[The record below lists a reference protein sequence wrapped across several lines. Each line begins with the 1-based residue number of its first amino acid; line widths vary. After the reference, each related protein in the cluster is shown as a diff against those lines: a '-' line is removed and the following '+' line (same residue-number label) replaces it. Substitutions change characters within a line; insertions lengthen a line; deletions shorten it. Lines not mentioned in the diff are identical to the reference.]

1 MTKLFDLTGKTA
13 LITGGGTGIGAAI
26 AKGLA
31 EAGAKVVLVG
41 RREEPLNETAAKI
54 NDMVETDGVVAFSLP
69 ADIMEYDKLPEL
81 VDKAKLLAGGT
92 PVTIIV
98 NNAGINVRQTATDL
112 TPQHWGLSLE
122 LMLTAPFFLA
132 RACSDGFRQ
141 EKYGRI
147 INIASLQSCQEW
159 DIGIGEIHGRTFL
172 NRSNVTVNNLGPG
185 YVKTDLTASVF
196 ADEERAQRLAD
207 ATLFGRNSVP
217 DDLVGPA
224 IFLASP
230 ASAYVTGQTLMCD
243 GGFTSLGMR

>member
-1 MTKLFDLTGKTA
+1 M
-13 LITGGGTGIGAAI
+13 
-26 AKGLA
+26 
-31 EAGAKVVLVG
+31 
-41 RREEPLNETAAKI
+41 
-54 NDMVETDGVVAFSLP
+54 
-69 ADIMEYDKLPEL
+69 
-81 VDKAKLLAGGT
+81 
-92 PVTIIV
+92 
-98 NNAGINVRQTATDL
+98 RQTATDL

-147 INIASLQSCQEW
+147 INIASLQSYQSFPNS
-159 DIGIGEIHGRTFL
+159 IPYAAAKSGILGL
-172 NRSNVTVNNLGPG
+172 ARSMAEHFSTDGFTNVTVNNLGPG

-207 ATLFGRNSVP
+207 ATLLGRNSVP

>member
-98 NNAGINVRQTATDL
+98 NNAG
-112 TPQHWGLSLE
+112 WY
-122 LMLTAPFFLA
+122 FL
-132 RACSDGFRQ
+132 RHLCIS
-141 EKYGRI
+141 I
-147 INIASLQSCQEW
+147 CQ
-159 DIGIGEIHGRTFL
+159 
-172 NRSNVTVNNLGPG
+172 
-185 YVKTDLTASVF
+185 
-196 ADEERAQRLAD
+196 
-207 ATLFGRNSVP
+207 
-217 DDLVGPA
+217 
-224 IFLASP
+224 
-230 ASAYVTGQTLMCD
+230 
-243 GGFTSLGMR
+243 